1 MKTVIVVFA
10 FIMSSFMA
18 TAQSEFDK
26 FEDVKG
32 VQSLIMNQKMF
43 KLLSKVDLNAG
54 DPEIQAYKDLVD
66 NLENIKMY
74 TSSDSGVMSQM
85 AGAMKS
91 YLGNGKLQELMR
103 ASGDEGTAKFYY
115 IPGKSDDYVSE
126 FVMFLNGNVDGEN
139 RAVFFQ
145 LTGNID
151 LKQISKLAQEFDFK
165 GSDALKDV
173 ENAKKG

>member
-1 MKTVIVVFA
+1 MKTVIIA
-10 FIMSSFMA
+10 IAMLMSSIVM
-18 TAQSEFDK
+18 TAQTEFDK

-43 KLLSKVDLNAG
+43 KLLSKVDLNAK
-54 DPEIQAYKDLVD
+54 DADVQAYKSLVD
-66 NLENIKMY
+66 NLKNIKMF
-74 TSSDSGVMSQM
+74 TSDKQDVMAQM
-85 AGAMKS
+85 ATAMKS
-91 YLGNGKLQELMR
+91 YLNKGGLEELMR

-115 IPGKSDDYVSE
+115 KPGKNDDFVSE

-165 GSDALKDV
+165 GSSELKNV

>member
-1 MKTVIVVFA
+1 MKTVIVVIA
-10 FIMSSFMA
+10 LVMSSFMA
-18 TAQSEFDK
+18 TAQREFDK

-54 DPEIQAYKDLVD
+54 DPEVQAYKDLVD

-74 TSSDSGVMSQM
+74 TSSDTGVMSQM
-85 AGAMKS
+85 TGAMKS
-91 YLGNGKLQELMR
+91 YLGKGKLQELMR

-115 IPGKSDDYVSE
+115 VPGSSDDYVSE
-126 FVMFLNGNVDGEN
+126 FVMFLNGSVDGEN

-173 ENAKKG
+173 GNAKKG

>member
-1 MKTVIVVFA
+1 MKTVIVVIA
-10 FIMSSFMA
+10 LMLSSFIA

-43 KLLSKVDLNAG
+43 KLLSKVDLNTG
-54 DPEIQAYKDLVD
+54 DPEVKAYKNLVD
-66 NLENIKMY
+66 NLQNIKMY
-74 TSSDSGVMSQM
+74 TSSDASVMSQM
-85 AGAMKS
+85 TTSMKT
-91 YLGNGKLQELMR
+91 YLGKGKLQELMR
-103 ASGDEGTAKFYY
+103 ASGDEGSAKFYY
-115 IPGKSDDYVSE
+115 VPGKSDDYVSE
-126 FVMFLNGNVDGEN
+126 FVMFLNGNVEGEN

-173 ENAKKG
+173 GNAKKG

>member
-1 MKTVIVVFA
+1 MKKVIVALA
-10 FIMSSFMA
+10 FVLSSIA
-18 TAQSEFDK
+18 VTAQSEFDK

-43 KLLSKVDLNAG
+43 KLLSKVDLNAS
-54 DPEIQAYKDLVD
+54 DPEVQAYKELVD

-74 TSSDSGVMSQM
+74 TSSDAGVMSQM

-91 YLGNGKLQELMR
+91 YLGKGKLQELMR
-103 ASGDEGTAKFYY
+103 ATGDEGTAKFYY
-115 IPGKSDDYVSE
+115 IPGKTDDYVSE
-126 FVMFLNGNVDGEN
+126 FVMFLNGSVDGEN

-151 LKQISKLAQEFDFK
+151 LKQVSKLAQEFDFK
-165 GSDALKDV
+165 GSDELKDV